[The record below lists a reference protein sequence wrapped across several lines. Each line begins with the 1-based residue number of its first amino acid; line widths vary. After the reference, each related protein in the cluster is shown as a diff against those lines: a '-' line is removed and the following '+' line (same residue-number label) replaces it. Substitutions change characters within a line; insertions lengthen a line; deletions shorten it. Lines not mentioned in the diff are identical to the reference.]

1 MKIILDA
8 GHGGKDPG
16 AIGGNL
22 QEKDLALAIV
32 RKIAARCLPLDVC
45 FTRQD
50 DVFVPINERA
60 KMANTMGAD
69 CFVSVHLNSAANF
82 TANGIETLCYSEKG
96 DSYKLAN
103 MMQDALIKETGA
115 QNRGVKIRPDLGVLR
130 GTKMTAILIE
140 CGFISHALERTK
152 LASAAYQDKIAKTVA
167 AVLKYVYK

>member
-32 RKIAARCLPLDVC
+32 QKIAARCLPLDVC
-45 FTRQD
+45 LTRKND
-50 DVFVPINERA
+50 AFVSINERA
-60 KMANTMGAD
+60 KIANTLNAD
-69 CFVSVHLNSAANF
+69 CFVSIHMNAAANEN
-82 TANGIETLCYSEKG
+82 AHGIETLCYSEKG

-103 MMQDALIKETGA
+103 MMQAALIKATGA
-115 QNRGVKIRPDLGVLR
+115 ENRGIKIRPDLGVLR

-140 CGFISHALERTK
+140 CGFISNTLERTK
-152 LASAAYQDKIAKTVA
+152 LASAEYQDKIAQTVA
-167 AVLKYVYK
+167 AVLKYVFK